1 MGIFCS
7 FSTHFLHKQGSRDMA
22 VELLQATGEV
32 FLLCLHKQ
40 MAVLDVFHWEHKQ
53 CIAEACKD
61 TTKVTEEQ
69 LGFRTDITDETG
81 VACLEIYVK
90 VKLSGDCEEQRHV
103 IKKACALTKQI

>member
-1 MGIFCS
+1 
-7 FSTHFLHKQGSRDMA
+7 MA

>member
-7 FSTHFLHKQGSRDMA
+7 FSTHFLHKQGSRHGSRIASSDKKMR
-22 VELLQATGEV
+22 EV

-40 MAVLDVFHWEHKQ
+40 MAVLDVFHWEHNQ

-69 LGFRTDITDETG
+69 LGFRTDITG
-81 VACLEIYVK
+81 VAWLEIFV
-90 VKLSGDCEEQRHV
+90 
-103 IKKACALTKQI
+103 